1 MKKYKTHISAI
12 LAVFYSLLLTQV
24 VGLNHHFKI
33 YNDSFYSI
41 HIEKDDC
48 NCFHDHESEHSTKE
62 NHKHQH
68 CVFCCEH
75 LDFLKHKS
83 EKKQIVIKLQ
93 LVTLFELIDSN
104 NLLDYSEH
112 EKLLQYNNYRV
123 YSPLERFT
131 NSKGL
136 RAPPFS
142 LV

>member
-1 MKKYKTHISAI
+1 MKKIKKHISII
-12 LAVFYSLLLTQV
+12 LIVFYTLLLTQV
-24 VGLNHHFKI
+24 VGLQHHFKT
-33 YNDSFYSI
+33 YNDSLYSI

-48 NCFHDHESEHSTKE
+48 NCFHDHNEKHSTQE
-62 NHKHQH
+62 NHNHQH

-83 EKKQIVIKLQ
+83 ETKQLVLKLQ
-93 LVTLFELIDSN
+93 LFTLFELIDSN
-104 NLLDYSEH
+104 NLIDCSEH
-112 EKLLQYNNYRV
+112 EKLLQYNNNRA